1 MSTNSPGSH
10 LRTATSLTRQV
21 FVGALAIAVAVILA
35 AFAAVSIS
43 DRHAADVATR
53 RGLEQSADLVAQFL
67 AGRERT
73 LMGGARVFVQ
83 GPYFRTLVAERRRDD
98 VLDQATE
105 AAEQIGADWVF
116 ITDEKGALLAKS
128 DEPGV
133 FGASMGQ
140 VPLVAQALHGQ
151 VTSGFGASGDSALFQ
166 AVAVPIIARLGAP
179 VGVLV
184 ATKIIDSQFMHD
196 VKAATA
202 SDLLFYSRDDN
213 GHAHAAAATVGS
225 LDQFAQLLAEL
236 SKRKNAAATSTIRQA
251 KKTEANDIPAS
262 TRIGNIDFQAR
273 GTALSTYG
281 GEDVGGFLVLRASD
295 ATSASIGAIRTPLTV
310 AILIGIAAALL
321 SAWYAA
327 TRFTRPLQSLR
338 DVVSRAAEGQLD
350 ASQKILAGTSSP
362 EIQELSESFDAL
374 LHDLRDK
381 RALIDV
387 ARLRQVAADPTP
399 VEHGT
404 STRLSRVAG
413 VRELSIG
420 PSPQLQINRPGLV
433 LQPGAL
439 LANRYVIEAEVGR
452 GGLGIVYRA
461 RDRVV
466 GETIAI
472 KMLRPETVANDPTAF
487 ERLKGELRVTRKISH
502 RNVVRTYDFGD
513 TGDAPFLTME
523 YVDGSSLAAIIQA
536 RGPLSLAAVIAIAKQ
551 LLRALAVAHEHEVI
565 HGDLKPQNLLID
577 ANGLLKITDFGVA
590 RLMRGSRASRSS
602 GERRSGEQTQA
613 GKLRLTGA
621 VLGTPEYMAPEQ
633 LIGEASSVRTDIYAA
648 GAVLQE
654 CLSGTTPYSADTPI
668 AFVARKM
675 TPDEMS
681 ALAPI
686 RIVGNA
692 SNAAIVNIVHR
703 MIDPNAETRPASARE
718 LLARFDALE

>member
-1 MSTNSPGSH
+1 MSTNPPKVSA
-10 LRTATSLTRQV
+10 RNTTSLTRQV
-21 FVGALAIAVAVILA
+21 FAGAMSVGFVVIVA
-35 AFAAVSIS
+35 AFVGVSVS
-43 DRHAADVATR
+43 DRNAAKVATR

-133 FGASMGQ
+133 FGTSMGQ

-166 AVAVPIIARLGAP
+166 AVAVPIIAKLGAP

-184 ATKIIDSQFMHD
+184 ATKVIDSQFMHD
-196 VKAATA
+196 AKAATA
-202 SDLLFYSRDDN
+202 SDLMFYSRDAD
-213 GHAHAAAATVGS
+213 GRAHAAAATIGS
-225 LDQFAQLLAEL
+225 LKEFAPLLKGL
-236 SKRKNAAATSTIRQA
+236 SSKRKMDAGAQHSKGVESYNTPAA
-251 KKTEANDIPAS
+251 
-262 TRIGNIDFQAR
+262 TRIGDTDFQVR

-281 GEDVGGFLVLRASD
+281 GEDVGGFLVFRATD
-295 ATSASIGAIRTPLTV
+295 AAVASITAIRTPLFVAVVV
-310 AILIGIAAALL
+310 AILAALV
-321 SAWYAA
+321 SAWFAA
-327 TRFTRPLQSLR
+327 TRFSRPLRSLR
-338 DVVSRAAEGQLD
+338 AALSRAADGQLD
-350 ASQKILAGTSSP
+350 GPHKTSSIGNAP
-362 EIQELSESFDAL
+362 EIQDLSDSFDAL
-374 LHDLRDK
+374 LNDLREK
-381 RALIDV
+381 QALIDV
-387 ARLRQVAADPTP
+387 ARLRQVAPESAPSEKSTA
-399 VEHGT
+399 
-404 STRLSRVAG
+404 TRLSRVAG
-413 VRELSIG
+413 GRELSIG
-420 PSPQLQINRPGLV
+420 ATPQLHINRPGLV

-439 LANRYVIEAEVGR
+439 LANRYIIEGEVGR

-461 RDRVV
+461 RDRVIN
-466 GETIAI
+466 ETIAI
-472 KMLRPETVANDPTAF
+472 KMLRPETVASDPTAF
-487 ERLKGELRVTRKISH
+487 ERLKSELRVTRKISH
-502 RNVVRTYDFGD
+502 RNVVRTYDLGE

-536 RGPLSLAAVIAIAKQ
+536 RGPLSLAAVVAIAKQ
-551 LLRALAVAHEHEVI
+551 LLRALVVAHEHQVI

-577 ANGLLKITDFGVA
+577 ANGLLKVTDFGVA
-590 RLMRGSRASRSS
+590 RLMRGSRASQSTRDARGSDQS
-602 GERRSGEQTQA
+602 
-613 GKLRLTGA
+613 KFNNFRLTGA

-633 LIGEASSVRTDIYAA
+633 LIGEASSVRTDIYAT

-654 CLSGTTPYSADTPI
+654 CLSGTTPYGADTPI

-681 ALAPI
+681 SFAAV
-686 RIVGNA
+686 RIVGVNE
-692 SNAAIVNIVHR
+692 SNAAIASIVQR
-703 MIDPNAETRPASARE
+703 MIDPNADTRPSSARE
-718 LLARFDALE
+718 LLASFNALD